1 MDLSE
6 QLGAAIATP
15 PLPAE
20 GAVDP
25 LMRSDGLIVKVARL
39 RHDAYPG
46 RDARGVLPV
55 FVVGHEGMDEAD
67 WRDWVREHGIAH
79 YGAGYT
85 ERVIRDGI
93 DLKEMCPT
101 SGFGRH
107 MRAGINGQGASS
119 GYGAYPL
126 RQAESLITAAEK
138 WPGIYN
144 LIADEMAEQEM
155 TLREFLDKVR
165 NLPAPWE
172 LGAGAETTLGDLVG
186 PPLHSA
192 FPNF

>member
-1 MDLSE
+1 M
-6 QLGAAIATP
+6 AAATV
-15 PLPAE
+15 A
-20 GAVDP
+20 DP
-25 LMRSDGLIVKVARL
+25 MMRPEGLIVKVARL
-39 RHDAYPG
+39 RHEAYPG
-46 RDARGVLPV
+46 RDARGVVPV
-55 FVVGHEGMDEAD
+55 FVVGHEAMDEAD

-107 MRAGINGQGASS
+107 MRLGRSQNAYA
-119 GYGAYPL
+119 YYPL

-138 WPGIYN
+138 WPGLYN
-144 LIADEMAEQEM
+144 LIADEMGEQEM

-186 PPLHSA
+186 PPLHMVL
-192 FPNF
+192 PGLGY